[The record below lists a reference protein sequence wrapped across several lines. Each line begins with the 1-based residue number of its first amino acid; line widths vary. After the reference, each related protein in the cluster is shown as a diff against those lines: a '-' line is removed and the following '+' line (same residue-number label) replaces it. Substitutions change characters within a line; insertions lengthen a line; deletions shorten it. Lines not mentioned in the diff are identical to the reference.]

1 MTSTEIQTSVEKALP
16 GSTVNVQDYTGGGD
30 HFQVV
35 IISPEFE
42 GKGLVEQHKMVYAA
56 LGEALG
62 SEQIHALALK
72 TYTPEQWS
80 RLGT

>member
-35 IISPEFE
+35 IISPELDYDNDRD
-42 GKGLVEQHKMVYAA
+42 GGD
-56 LGEALG
+56 
-62 SEQIHALALK
+62 
-72 TYTPEQWS
+72 
-80 RLGT
+80 